1 MVWRLTIAFMLVA
14 GTTATAQSV
23 PAASTKAV
31 ATPPAATVQADAAA
45 VADLTVPQVPALEPQ
60 GFTYEAQGRRDPF
73 ISLMRRGTDPENG
86 VSPRPPGLPG
96 LAVSEVALKG
106 TVNTPS
112 GFVAILQGVDSKA
125 YVVREG
131 EKLFDGSVRHIAQDS
146 IILTQQISDQFSREK
161 FREVR
166 KGLRQTDEAK

>member
-14 GTTATAQSV
+14 GTTATAQSARAAATK
-23 PAASTKAV
+23 AASTL
-31 ATPPAATVQADAAA
+31 PAKADAAA
-45 VADLTVPQVPALEPQ
+45 AADLTVPEVPALSPQ
-60 GFTYEAQGRRDPF
+60 GFTYEAEGRRDPF
-73 ISLMRRGTDPENG
+73 VSLMRRGADPDRG

-96 LAVSEVALKG
+96 LAISEVALKG
-106 TVNTPS
+106 TVNTPT

-131 EKLFDGSVRHIAQDS
+131 ERLFDGSVRRIEQDGIVLS
-146 IILTQQISDQFSREK
+146 QQISDQFSREK

-166 KGLRQTDEAK
+166 KGLRETDEAK